1 MSTIKVVSMTG
12 AEVGTVE
19 LNDAI
24 FGVEPNM
31 SVVHEVVKNHLANCR
46 QGTQS
51 ALTRAEV
58 SGGGKKPWRQKGTGH
73 ARQGSTRAPQWTH
86 GGIVFAP
93 KPRDYSY
100 RINRKLKRVA
110 LKSVLSAK
118 AASGDLLVVDDLAL
132 DAIKTKNIQ
141 AFLDAV
147 SAGKTIFVT
156 SEVNENVYKSARNI
170 PGVSTTTAK
179 ILSVYDIV
187 NAEKPVITAQCF
199 RVPVSD
205 GHTAAVFVSFD
216 KKPSK
221 EEILKDWAE
230 FRGPAQELDLPS
242 APKQFLHYF
251 TEPDRPQPKLDRNT
265 ENGMAVCIGRLRE
278 DTLFD
283 YKFACMS
290 HNTLRGA
297 AGGGVLLAELLAAK
311 GYFD

>member
-1 MSTIKVVSMTG
+1 MSAIKVLNMAG

-19 LNDAI
+19 LSDSI
-24 FGVEPNM
+24 FGIEPNTA
-31 SVVHEVVKNHLANCR
+31 VVHEVVKNHLANCR

-156 SEVNENVYKSARNI
+156 PEVNENVYKSARNI

-187 NAEKPVITAQCF
+187 NAEKLVIDQKAL
-199 RVPVSD
+199 
-205 GHTAAVFVSFD
+205 AIIEEVF
-216 KKPSK
+216 
-221 EEILKDWAE
+221 A
-230 FRGPAQELDLPS
+230 
-242 APKQFLHYF
+242 
-251 TEPDRPQPKLDRNT
+251 
-265 ENGMAVCIGRLRE
+265 
-278 DTLFD
+278 
-283 YKFACMS
+283 
-290 HNTLRGA
+290 
-297 AGGGVLLAELLAAK
+297 
-311 GYFD
+311 